1 MRTLELALT
10 VLIGGILMTGTAFA
24 GVTQVQIPEPASLG
38 LIAVGAGGVAL
49 LRRLR
54 RRK

>member
-1 MRTLELALT
+1 
-10 VLIGGILMTGTAFA
+10 MTGPAFA
-24 GVTQVQIPEPASLG
+24 GFTSTQIPEPASLG

-49 LRRLR
+49 LRTLR